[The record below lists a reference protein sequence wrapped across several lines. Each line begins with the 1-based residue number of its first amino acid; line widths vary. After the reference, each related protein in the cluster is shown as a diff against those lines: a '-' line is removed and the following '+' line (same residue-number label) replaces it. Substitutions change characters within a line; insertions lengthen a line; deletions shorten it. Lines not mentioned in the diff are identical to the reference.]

1 MSDYE
6 TEYHDSDEEDNQSV
20 ASLMGSIR
28 NYSHRKKSSMM
39 PITSLAQ
46 KNPFSSK
53 NSHSSL
59 NNSRKNKFQSAPI
72 KIESLSMFNSQPKNM
87 TFSAFSIQGDESEKN
102 SMLKAPLKKPLKFT
116 KKGGPEMSRSG
127 NFTGPSFLS
136 IGHPETSQPHKAS
149 YHSHFRGT
157 GGAISRFSQTKQS
170 IKFSTGTKSSIGEI
184 MKTLNSFEES
194 QGEMSED
201 SGNRERISLIDYRE
215 IKKHEIFSFDM
226 NIVISYIMQEL
237 GEEFSFAELK
247 KVFLPTGRKPSFRE
261 LAFFRH
267 YELVFFPDGP
277 DDEE

>member
-6 TEYHDSDEEDNQSV
+6 TEYHDSDEEDNHSV
-20 ASLMGSIR
+20 ASLMGSIK
-28 NYSHRKKSSMM
+28 NYSQRKKHSIM
-39 PITSLAQ
+39 PLTSLAQ

-53 NSHSSL
+53 NKHSGMSVGKR
-59 NNSRKNKFQSAPI
+59 NNFQSAPI
-72 KIESLSMFNSQPKNM
+72 RIESLSISNLEPDNL
-87 TFSAFSIQGDESEKN
+87 TFSAFSHQDPQESDKDL
-102 SMLKAPLKKPLKFT
+102 MLKAPLKKPLKFK

-136 IGHPETSQPHKAS
+136 IGHKGTMQMDRS
-149 YHSHFRGT
+149 SHFRGT
-157 GGAISRFSQTKQS
+157 GGAISRFSQTKRS
-170 IKFSTGTKSSIGEI
+170 IKFSTGTKSSVGEI
-184 MKTLNSFEES
+184 MKTLNSFEDS

-215 IKKHEIFSFDM
+215 IKKEEIYSFDM

-247 KVFLPTGRKPSFRE
+247 KAFLPSGRKSTFAE